1 VVGKKILACRSTGTF
16 LEGLLGL
23 LGVCGKGIGGIR
35 SLRMRICVGRLEA
48 RIAMGLWVIC

>member
-1 VVGKKILACRSTGTF
+1 MVGKKILACRSTGTF